1 MFNHFLPVMIVGI
14 VFTTAAAVFFIA
26 LYFGNQRRRQWHE
39 TARIALEKGQ
49 PIPTAFT
56 EGTRT
61 RGVEGGGRGG
71 PRNDIRAG
79 LILIAVGCGL
89 YFGFTTGELRGVP
102 LIGAYVPGCIGVA
115 LLVNGII
122 TAVSSPKVGAEPSD
136 PTRLN

>member
-1 MFNHFLPVMIVGI
+1 MFNHVLPLLIVGI
-14 VFTTAAAVFFIA
+14 IFTAGVAIVFIA
-26 LYFGNQRRRQWHE
+26 LYFYNQRRRQWHE
-39 TARIALEKGQ
+39 TVRIALEKGQ
-49 PIPTAFT
+49 PIPTALMQGA
-56 EGTRT
+56 GTR
-61 RGVEGGGRGG
+61 VEERVGT

-102 LIGAYVPGCIGVA
+102 LIAAYVPGFIGVA

-122 TAVSSPKVGAEPSD
+122 MAVSRSKGGAEPSD

>member
-1 MFNHFLPVMIVGI
+1 MIVGV
-14 VFTTAAAVFFIA
+14 VFTTAAVIFFIA

-49 PIPTAFT
+49 PIPAMPMQ
-56 EGTRT
+56 
-61 RGVEGGGRGG
+61 GGRVRAEERMGG

-79 LILIAVGCGL
+79 LVLIAVGFGL

-102 LIGAYVPGCIGVA
+102 LIAAYVPGFVGVA

-122 TAVSSPKVGAEPSD
+122 TALGSPKNEAEPSD
-136 PTRLN
+136 QTRLN